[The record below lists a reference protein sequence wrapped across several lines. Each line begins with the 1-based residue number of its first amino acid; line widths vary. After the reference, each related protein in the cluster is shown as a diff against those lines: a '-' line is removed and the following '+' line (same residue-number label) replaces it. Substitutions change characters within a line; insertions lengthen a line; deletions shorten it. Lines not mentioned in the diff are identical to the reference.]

1 MDRIPQKTNPKMFD
15 LAVLPIQKALAANL
29 PWLDHAIGICEQLTD
44 IKNKKPFNFAALYL
58 SNEQYEQIMPCEEL
72 GNFSFFYLRDPQV
85 TMPKDRNLVKSPYSL
100 IFWYDLRQVL
110 PEGDE
115 RNREEIKGQI
125 MGVLNRLHL
134 AGFEI
139 TRIYEKPDNVFS
151 DFSYD
156 PQQNRN
162 LMHPF
167 AGLRI
172 DGFMTARADCFTY
185 PSEGVGNGSFD
196 DDSFDTSSD
205 I

>member
-172 DGFMTARADCFTY
+172 DGIMTARADCFTY

>member
-1 MDRIPQKTNPKMFD
+1 MDRIPLKTNPKMFD
-15 LAVLPIQKALAANL
+15 RVVEPIQRAFANAF
-29 PWLDHAIGICEQLTD
+29 PWLDHAIGICEHLTST
-44 IKNKKPFNFAALYL
+44 KEKKRYNYAGLYIGGG
-58 SNEQYEQIMPCEEL
+58 QYEQIMPCEEL
-72 GNFSFFYLRDPQV
+72 GNFCFFYLRDPQTFGSV
-85 TMPKDRNLVKSPYSL
+85 DRNLVKSPYSL

-185 PSEGVGNGSFD
+185 PNEGVGNGSFSD
-196 DDSFDTSSD
+196 ESFDTSSD